1 MERGSKSHPAMVMWV
16 LFVGLVSQSLVV
28 PVASR
33 SLEGVTEQ
41 KAYYPP
47 DPHRSHS
54 PRHSHRTPT
63 CPTPSTPSHG
73 TPTAPSHGGGYG
85 TPSTPSH
92 GGGYYNPPTYHPPS
106 TPVVTPTPSTP
117 TPPSAPYIDPGTPST
132 PTPPSAPY
140 IDPGTPTTPGIS
152 TPPAPFLPGTP
163 PFTCDYWRT
172 HPALV
177 WGIFGYW
184 APMAGIFQTGGNAA
198 FGPTLNLPQALSNTR
213 MDGIG
218 ALYREGTAALLNS
231 MVSRTFHFT
240 TQQVKE
246 AFNSA
251 VVSNNAAAA
260 QARLFRKANEGH

>member
-16 LFVGLVSQSLVV
+16 LSVGLVSQSLVV

-54 PRHSHRTPT
+54 PRHSHRTPK

-73 TPTAPSHGGGYG
+73 TPTAPSHGGGY
-85 TPSTPSH
+85 
-92 GGGYYNPPTYHPPS
+92 
-106 TPVVTPTPSTP
+106 
-117 TPPSAPYIDPGTPST
+117 
-132 PTPPSAPY
+132 
-140 IDPGTPTTPGIS
+140 
-152 TPPAPFLPGTP
+152 
-163 PFTCDYWRT
+163 WRT
-172 HPALV
+172 HPALI

-240 TQQVKE
+240 TQQVKD

-251 VVSNNAAAA
+251 IVSNNAAAA